1 VDQPAGH
8 EHVGFIGVGTMGGE
22 IVAQLLSQGIPVLA
36 WDTNP
41 TALAA
46 VTERGAHAA
55 TSVKEVADRCDVVF
69 ASLPS
74 PDICRA
80 VALGPDGVGS
90 GHRVKVYLETSTL
103 GGETIA
109 AIAQGLETQGVM
121 VLDTPVVGGTWAVRE
136 GNVGVLVAGP
146 EAAFT
151 RARFALDA
159 FAGRLFYLGPR
170 PGQAQAAK
178 VINNAVAYAH
188 VLSTC
193 EAVALGMASGLS
205 MESALAIIN
214 QGSGANFFSQRAFP
228 ATIQQGIYQSGPIS
242 NVLKDLACFLDE
254 AASLGMNTP
263 VAEAIADI
271 MHKVVATGSLQRDT
285 MTIFHYFTDLAHL
298 PRQG

>member
-1 VDQPAGH
+1 MELSAGH
-8 EHVGFIGVGTMGGE
+8 DHVGFIRVGTMGGE
-22 IVAQLLSQGIPVLA
+22 IAARLLHQGVPVLA

-41 TALAA
+41 AALAA
-46 VTERGAHAA
+46 IEEKGAHAA

-74 PDICRA
+74 PEICRA
-80 VALGPDGVGS
+80 VALGEEGVVS

-103 GGETIA
+103 GGEVIG
-109 AIAQGLETQGVM
+109 AIAEGLEAQGVM

-136 GNVGVLVAGP
+136 GTVGVLVSGP

-159 FAGRLFYLGPR
+159 FAGRLFYLGTR

-193 EAVALGMASGLS
+193 EAIALGMAAGLS
-205 MESALAIIN
+205 MDTALAIIN
-214 QGSGANFFSQRAFP
+214 QGSGANFFLSGRSPPLSSRASTKAAP
-228 ATIQQGIYQSGPIS
+228 SATSSRI
-242 NVLKDLACFLDE
+242 
-254 AASLGMNTP
+254 
-263 VAEAIADI
+263 
-271 MHKVVATGSLQRDT
+271 
-285 MTIFHYFTDLAHL
+285 
-298 PRQG
+298 